1 MITTRKSSVQAA
13 HLKDAQ
19 VKTDD
24 VGKAS
29 HNLSNEV
36 NHENYDAKKLSNED
50 QRGLNSNH
58 PTSDKGTLSSSVNH
72 TTSNQRKISPP
83 WEFKQF
89 SQHKELFESG
99 KGNTVEA
106 KGESCPTNI
115 SPLSIDGAELKS
127 ESLMGNKINNTCFDE
142 TKQNALQ
149 KNPFSLLTKTS
160 DNIDLPFSAGEG
172 ASKGDAGVSEN
183 QAKPESPEVVMRQVF
198 YKD

>member
-36 NHENYDAKKLSNED
+36 DHENCDDKKLSNED

-89 SQHKELFESG
+89 SEHKELFELG
-99 KGNTVEA
+99 KGNNVEA
-106 KGESCPTNI
+106 EGKSRTTNI
-115 SPLSIDGAELKS
+115 FPLSIDGAELKTD
-127 ESLMGNKINNTCFDE
+127 SLMGNKINNTCFNE
-142 TKQNALQ
+142 TKPIE

-160 DNIDLPFSAGEG
+160 DNIDLPSSAGEG
-172 ASKGDAGVSEN
+172 ASKGDAGVSGN

>member
-36 NHENYDAKKLSNED
+36 DHEHCDDKKLSNED

-58 PTSDKGTLSSSVNH
+58 PTSVKGTLSSSVNH

-89 SQHKELFESG
+89 SEHKELFELG
-99 KGNTVEA
+99 KGNNVEA
-106 KGESCPTNI
+106 EGKSRTTNI
-115 SPLSIDGAELKS
+115 FPLSIDGAELKTD
-127 ESLMGNKINNTCFDE
+127 SLMGNKINNTCFNE
-142 TKQNALQ
+142 TKPIE

-160 DNIDLPFSAGEG
+160 DNIDLPSSAGEG

>member
-29 HNLSNEV
+29 HNLSNDV
-36 NHENYDAKKLSNED
+36 DHENCDDKKLSNED

-89 SQHKELFESG
+89 SEHKELFELG
-99 KGNTVEA
+99 KGNNVEA
-106 KGESCPTNI
+106 EGKSRTTNI
-115 SPLSIDGAELKS
+115 FPLSIDGAELKTD
-127 ESLMGNKINNTCFDE
+127 SLMGNKINNTCFNE
-142 TKQNALQ
+142 TKPIE

-160 DNIDLPFSAGEG
+160 DNIDLPSSAGEG

>member
-1 MITTRKSSVQAA
+1 MQAA

-36 NHENYDAKKLSNED
+36 DHENCVDKKLSNED
-50 QRGLNSNH
+50 QRGLNSND

-89 SQHKELFESG
+89 SEHKELFELG
-99 KGNTVEA
+99 KGNNVEA
-106 KGESCPTNI
+106 EGKSRTTNI
-115 SPLSIDGAELKS
+115 FPLSIDGVELKTD
-127 ESLMGNKINNTCFDE
+127 SLMGNKINNTCFNE
-142 TKQNALQ
+142 TKPIE

-160 DNIDLPFSAGEG
+160 DNIDLPSSAGEG

>member
-1 MITTRKSSVQAA
+1 MIASRQSSVHAS

-29 HNLSNEV
+29 HNQPNKV
-36 NHENYDAKKLSNED
+36 DYENYDDKKLSNED
-50 QRGLNSNH
+50 QRGLNSND

-89 SQHKELFESG
+89 SEHKELFELG
-99 KGNTVEA
+99 KGNNVEA
-106 KGESCPTNI
+106 EGKSRTTNI
-115 SPLSIDGAELKS
+115 FPLSIDGS
-127 ESLMGNKINNTCFDE
+127 EQKTDSLMGNKINNTCFNE
-142 TKQNALQ
+142 TKPIE

-160 DNIDLPFSAGEG
+160 DNIDLPSSAGEG
-172 ASKGDAGVSEN
+172 ASKGDAGVSGN